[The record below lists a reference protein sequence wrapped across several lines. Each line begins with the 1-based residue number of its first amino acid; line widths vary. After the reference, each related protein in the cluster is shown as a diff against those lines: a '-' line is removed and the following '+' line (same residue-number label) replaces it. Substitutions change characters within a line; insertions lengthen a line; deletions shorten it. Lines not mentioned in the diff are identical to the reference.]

1 MDGPICKNI
10 NDPLLKDVVKYQNH
24 ASIAAIKKVYDF
36 KSHFSFKNAEKEE
49 ILKELNCLN
58 INRATQNTDIT
69 TKIIK
74 ENSNISGDFTL
85 SNLIGCINTSLY
97 PLLLRMTDIT
107 PVHKKDLKSA
117 KNNYTPASILS
128 NNSKVYKRII
138 FKQMLECFEGLLS
151 KDH

>member
-24 ASIAAIKKVYDF
+24 SSIVAIKKVYNF
-36 KSHFSFKNAEKEE
+36 KSHFSFKNAEKEQ

-58 INRATQNTDIT
+58 INRATENTDIT

-85 SNLIGCINTSLY
+85 SNLIGCINTSL
-97 PLLLRMTDIT
+97 
-107 PVHKKDLKSA
+107 
-117 KNNYTPASILS
+117 
-128 NNSKVYKRII
+128 
-138 FKQMLECFEGLLS
+138 
-151 KDH
+151 

>member
-1 MDGPICKNI
+1 MDGPICKTI

-36 KSHFSFKNAEKEE
+36 KSHFSFKNAKKEE

-74 ENSNISGDFTL
+74 
-85 SNLIGCINTSLY
+85 
-97 PLLLRMTDIT
+97 
-107 PVHKKDLKSA
+107 
-117 KNNYTPASILS
+117 
-128 NNSKVYKRII
+128 
-138 FKQMLECFEGLLS
+138 
-151 KDH
+151 